1 MILVGAI
8 SVETLGT
15 RDIREEWEKQFGR
28 IYIHPIL
35 EVYETVGVLDGTD
48 TPISLDKCNS
58 SETLNLAVQSP
69 FRHKTWPASVCIR
82 NNTLS
87 KLIKYT
93 PTMTS
98 VKLLEPRFLQLL
110 NLQTA

>member
-28 IYIHPIL
+28 IYIHPLL

-48 TPISLDKCNS
+48 TP
-58 SETLNLAVQSP
+58 
-69 FRHKTWPASVCIR
+69 H
-82 NNTLS
+82 
-87 KLIKYT
+87 
-93 PTMTS
+93 
-98 VKLLEPRFLQLL
+98 
-110 NLQTA
+110 